1 MSTVWSQ
8 AAWFPQGSALCG
20 SALLGMGSLL
30 VAGKEE
36 RQKPAGRAGRAGSMG
51 EGEEHSPQNHHVE
64 RVVRDAGYEGH
75 EGDEEDGWEQ
85 EVGTGDRARSRLG

>member
-1 MSTVWSQ
+1 MWSQ
-8 AAWFPQGSALCG
+8 AAWLPRGSALCG

-36 RQKPAGRAGRAGSMG
+36 RQNPAGRAGSMG

-64 RVVRDAGYEGH
+64 RVVREAGYEGH

-85 EVGTGDRARSRLG
+85 EVGTGDGARSRLG